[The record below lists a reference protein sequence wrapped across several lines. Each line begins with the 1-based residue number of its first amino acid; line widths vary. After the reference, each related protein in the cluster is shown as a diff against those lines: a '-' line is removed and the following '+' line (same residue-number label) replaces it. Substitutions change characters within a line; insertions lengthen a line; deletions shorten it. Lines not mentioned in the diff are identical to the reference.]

1 MTDYKI
7 LGIPEGSSLIEIKK
21 AYRKRVKEIHPDLSD
36 EENTFKNH
44 LLFIE
49 INKAYQRLIMK
60 KPLSR
65 KAEIKNDKKPS
76 ESKEITIHKDPAYVF
91 YKTAMNYFMKIHPSQ
106 WSKIA
111 EKNAFGLETEED
123 IQKLTEKV
131 STLSG
136 MFPKA
141 YYYFSMVVNEYPNSS
156 WYNDSKEKMK
166 LIEERTIMYKKIIE
180 SFREFNKKV
189 PRVNKGV
196 FKVGEFH

>member
-7 LGIPEGSSLIEIKK
+7 LGIPEGSSLNEIKK

-36 EENTFKNH
+36 DENAFKNH

-49 INKAYQRLIMK
+49 INKAYQRLVLK
-60 KPLSR
+60 KPTSTKR
-65 KAEIKNDKKPS
+65 EVTVNKKPS
-76 ESKEITIHKDPAYVF
+76 VSNEITVHKDPAYVF

-123 IQKLTEKV
+123 IQKLTDKV
-131 STLSG
+131 RTLSSL
-136 MFPKA
+136 FPKA
-141 YYYFSMVVNEYPNSS
+141 YYYFSMVVNEYPNCN
-156 WYNDSKEKMK
+156 WFNDSKEKMK

-189 PRVNKGV
+189 PRVNKGI
-196 FKVGEFH
+196 FKVGEYH